1 MRAIKIQ
8 TAAGR
13 KMSETGIIPKLF
25 HIGNFW
31 TMDNKPRFERINIG
45 ADGLDNLPEGTVIR
59 VDRDTYSC
67 NSLYFRKEPSNTGEP
82 WAKLDREGETHH
94 YVNNEQPRVSSQ
106 WSGFEHASELMIIYV
121 PES

>member
-8 TAAGR
+8 TKAGR

-31 TMDNKPRFERINIG
+31 TMDHKPRFER
-45 ADGLDNLPEGTVIR
+45 
-59 VDRDTYSC
+59 
-67 NSLYFRKEPSNTGEP
+67 
-82 WAKLDREGETHH
+82 
-94 YVNNEQPRVSSQ
+94 
-106 WSGFEHASELMIIYV
+106 ASELMIIYV